1 MEKLAVIGLGNPGP
15 EYQKS
20 RHNMGFWLVDAL
32 AEQEKLT
39 FKKNKQFHAQI
50 SHMQRDGKNFLLVKP
65 LSYMNE
71 SGKFLIPLLS
81 YFDCEPGRSIVVHD
95 EMAFPLGHLKISR
108 NKGAGGHNGV
118 KSIMSSIGSSFV
130 RFRVGIGM
138 KPHPEV
144 KLADFV
150 LSKLSKQEWTFLQ
163 TCKDRLSKA
172 LLHLLDH
179 GEDATMN
186 IVNQT
191 NRDSET
197 I

>member
-1 MEKLAVIGLGNPGP
+1 
-15 EYQKS
+15 
-20 RHNMGFWLVDAL
+20 MGFWLVDAL
-32 AEQEKLT
+32 AEQEKLS
-39 FKKNKQFHAQI
+39 FKKNKQFNAQI
-50 SHMQRDGKNFLLVKP
+50 SHMQREGNNFLLVKP

-81 YFDCEPGRSIVVHD
+81 YFDCEPGRSIIVHD
-95 EMAFPLGHLKISR
+95 EMALPLGHLKISR

-118 KSIMSSIGSSFV
+118 KSIISSIGSSFV

-150 LSKLSKQEWTFLQ
+150 LSKFNKQEWTFLQ
-163 TCKDRLSKA
+163 TSKDRLIKA

-186 IVNQT
+186 VVNQT
-191 NRDSET
+191 NRNSES

>member
-39 FKKNKQFHAQI
+39 FKENKQFHAQI

-81 YFDCEPGRSIVVHD
+81 YFECEPSRSIIVHD
-95 EMAFPLGHLKISR
+95 ELAFPLGNVKISR

-118 KSIMSSIGSSFV
+118 KSIISSIGSSFV
-130 RFRVGIGM
+130 RF
-138 KPHPEV
+138 
-144 KLADFV
+144 
-150 LSKLSKQEWTFLQ
+150 
-163 TCKDRLSKA
+163 
-172 LLHLLDH
+172 
-179 GEDATMN
+179 
-186 IVNQT
+186 
-191 NRDSET
+191 
-197 I
+197 